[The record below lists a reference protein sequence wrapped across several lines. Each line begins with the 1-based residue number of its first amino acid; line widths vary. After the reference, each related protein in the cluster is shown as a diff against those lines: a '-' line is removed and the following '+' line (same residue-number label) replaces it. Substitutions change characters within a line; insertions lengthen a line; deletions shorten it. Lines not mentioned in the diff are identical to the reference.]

1 MKVNRSVV
9 GCTVVVV
16 VVVAVVVEGVFVVAL
31 EMFVLVSLF
40 AYY

>member
-1 MKVNRSVV
+1 MKVNRSVA

-16 VVVAVVVEGVFVVAL
+16 VAVVVVEGVFVVAL